1 MNEAASTK
9 RRKVTQTDSG
19 LSVWKEAS
27 IVKKYLESLN
37 ERPSHQIRDAE
48 RQLEQVQAAIETEGN
63 PAKLLGLYQRRI
75 DLINYLEHK
84 DTKKASE
91 AQWEFSLV
99 VKSYSDRRGISY
111 AAWREVGVPAE
122 VLKEAGIER

>member
-1 MNEAASTK
+1 MNEAATK
-9 RRKVTQTDSG
+9 SRRVTQTDSG

-27 IVKKYLESLN
+27 IVKKYLESLS

-48 RQLEQVQAAIETEGN
+48 RQLEQVQAAIDAEGS

-75 DLINYLEHK
+75 DLINYLEQK

-99 VKSYSDRRGISY
+99 VKSYSDRKGISY